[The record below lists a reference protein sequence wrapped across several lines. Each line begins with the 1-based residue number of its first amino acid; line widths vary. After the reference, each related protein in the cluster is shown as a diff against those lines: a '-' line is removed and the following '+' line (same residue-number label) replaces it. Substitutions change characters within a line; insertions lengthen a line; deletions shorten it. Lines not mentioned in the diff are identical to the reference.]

1 MVRRKG
7 KLQEWASSQ
16 TEYHPNE
23 MGYEATDE
31 DLTATG
37 GLGPIL
43 DLFIESPL
51 FAEFCKSLPGRVSN
65 NSYDT
70 EIFAL
75 VLLAGFIV
83 GFDCLDDL
91 EHFQNNPLIIERF
104 GLVPTPKAFGDWLR
118 AFDVEHVMK
127 LKAFLRHHAQ
137 FSRIKIDAKASLTVD
152 IDSTIHIQHAV
163 QMEGLDFDY
172 KGNWG
177 LSSLSCSDEMGFSH
191 ALELRSGNTFSS
203 VGAPDMIREVFSHLK
218 YTDEKLLRADSA
230 FCNQECV
237 EECVRAGAKF
247 TITAHGNIGWE
258 PKAKSITE
266 WAEWQWS
273 LEELKI
279 FAENEKTPPR
289 IELGSFLYQPGW
301 SELLRFY
308 VVVKR
313 TWKYDPEIKEERWFY
328 YGVLTNLD
336 LLRNSLQNVMIF
348 HHRRSNAEN
357 VIREHKYALDLKHFP
372 CKKLRANQVYG
383 LFALIAH
390 NHLRTVALLDN
401 RERPLYAKRLRFK
414 FIFHPGRIVTHARSQ
429 ILKLATRVKKEID
442 AMVIAWAGTRTTAL
456 ARGG

>member
-7 KLQEWASSQ
+7 KIKEWASSQ

-23 MGYEATDE
+23 MDYEATDE

-43 DLFIESPL
+43 DLFIDSPL
-51 FAEFCKSLPGRVSN
+51 FSEFCKSLPKRVSN

-70 EIFAL
+70 EAFAL

-104 GLVPTPKAFGDWLR
+104 GLVPTPKAFGNWLR
-118 AFDVEHVMK
+118 DFETENVMK
-127 LKAFLRHHAQ
+127 LKKFLGHHAQ
-137 FSRIKIDAKASLTVD
+137 FSRRKIDASASLTVD
-152 IDSTIHIQHAV
+152 IDSTTHIQHAE

-203 VGAPDMIREVFSHLK
+203 VGAPAMIREVFSHLK

-230 FCNQECV
+230 FCNQECI
-237 EECVRAGAKF
+237 EECARAGAKF

-258 PKAKSITE
+258 SKAKLVTE
-266 WAEWQWS
+266 WTEWQWS
-273 LEELKI
+273 REELEI
-279 FAENEKTPPR
+279 FGEKDQILPR
-289 IELGSFLYQPGW
+289 IELGSFLYRPGW

-313 TWKYDPEIKEERWFY
+313 TWKYDPELKQERWYY

-336 LLRNSLQNVMIF
+336 LLRNSLQNVMTF
-348 HHRRSNAEN
+348 HHRRGDAEN
-357 VIREHKYALDLKHFP
+357 VIREHKYAFDLKHFP
-372 CKKLRANQVYG
+372 CKKLLANQVYAI
-383 LFALIAH
+383 FALIAH

-414 FIFHPGRIVTHARSQ
+414 YIFHPGRIVTHARRQ
-429 ILKLATRVKKEID
+429 ILKLATRVMKEIQ
-442 AMVIAWAGTRTTAL
+442 AMNTAWTATRQPVL

>member
-7 KLQEWASSQ
+7 KLKAWVASQ
-16 TEYHPNE
+16 TEYRPNE
-23 MGYEATDE
+23 MDYEASDE

-43 DLFIESPL
+43 DLFLDSSV
-51 FAEFCKSLPGRVSN
+51 FSEFCQCLPKRVSN

-70 EIFAL
+70 ESFAL
-75 VLLAGFIV
+75 VLLAGFFV

-91 EHFQNNPLIIERF
+91 ELFQYNPLIVQRF

-118 AFDVEHVMK
+118 DFDEADVK
-127 LKAFLRHHAQ
+127 RLKEFLRHHAQ
-137 FSRIKIDAKASLTVD
+137 FSRSKIDTRAPLTVD
-152 IDSTIHIQHAV
+152 MDSTTHTQCATK
-163 QMEGLDFDY
+163 MEGLDFDY

-177 LSSLSCSDEMGFSH
+177 LSSLSCSDELGFSH
-191 ALELRSGNTFSS
+191 AMELRSGNTFSS

-218 YTDEKLLRADSA
+218 YTDEKLFRADSA

-237 EECVRAGAKF
+237 EECVRVGAKF

-258 PKAKSITE
+258 PKAKLITDWSE
-266 WAEWQWS
+266 WKWTQ
-273 LEELKI
+273 EELQMFVDKDV
-279 FAENEKTPPR
+279 APPR
-289 IELGSFLYQPGW
+289 IELGSFVYQPGW
-301 SELLRFY
+301 SDLLRFY

-313 TWKYDPEIKEERWFY
+313 TWKYDPDLKQERWYY

-336 LLRNSLQNVMIF
+336 LFRNSLQNVILF
-348 HHRRSNAEN
+348 HNKRSAAEN
-357 VIREHKYALDLKHFP
+357 VIREHKYNFDLKHFP
-372 CKKLRANQVYG
+372 CRKLLANQVYG

-401 RERPLYAKRLRFK
+401 REHPLYAKRLRFK
-414 FIFHPGRIVTHARSQ
+414 YIFQPGRIITHARRQ
-429 ILKLATRVKKEID
+429 ILKLATRVIKEAQ
-442 AMVIAWAGTRTTAL
+442 AMSTAWTATREPVL